1 MGRGYKNSSEHNE
14 ENLNALNKLLTEMWS
29 QRRASEGSEKGSD
42 ICITN
47 IYSVLQ
53 MSSTVQSF
61 SHLALIITLSSTH
74 DHTHLVLIILV
85 VIQLGE
91 VLAEG

>member
-1 MGRGYKNSSEHNE
+1 
-14 ENLNALNKLLTEMWS
+14 
-29 QRRASEGSEKGSD
+29 
-42 ICITN
+42 
-47 IYSVLQ
+47 

-61 SHLALIITLSSTH
+61 SRLALIITLSSTH

-91 VLAEG
+91 VLAEGWVSNLLKDHICLVNDGAWSLSLELSDS